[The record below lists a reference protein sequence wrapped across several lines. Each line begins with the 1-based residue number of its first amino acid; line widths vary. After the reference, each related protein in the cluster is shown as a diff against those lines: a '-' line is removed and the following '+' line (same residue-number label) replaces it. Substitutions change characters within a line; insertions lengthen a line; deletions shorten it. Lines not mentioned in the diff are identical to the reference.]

1 MEDEVLHRDTD
12 FDICEKLDF
21 VKEVLQNIFFEF
33 IENISVLGVVSQ
45 VDLEAVSWLD
55 TSEIIKVSVV
65 HHLTFDQCH
74 KAIANTHDWEML
86 VSLIVVLL
94 SPKQDFLD
102 LFGILKSL
110 PMSHQTGA
118 ISRYVET
125 IDSFQ
130 F

>member
-1 MEDEVLHRDTD
+1 M
-12 FDICEKLDF
+12 
-21 VKEVLQNIFFEF
+21 
-33 IENISVLGVVSQ
+33 VSQ

-55 TSEIIKVSVV
+55 SSEIIKVRVV

-86 VSLIVVLL
+86 VGLIVVVL
-94 SPKQDFLD
+94 SPKQDFLN
-102 LFGILKSL
+102 LLGVVKSL
-110 PMSHQTGA
+110 SVSNQTSA

-125 IDSFQ
+125 IDSFE